1 MRCEKCGAK
10 VSKKSEFCS
19 KCGSRIGDEP
29 EKAETQPI
37 QEQTTKKTITD
48 FWHNLNKFG
57 KTLVV
62 FTVIFALFFIASVL
76 NGNIGEAIFSFIQ
89 TALCT
94 LSLLINIGKIETPK
108 RKLPVILFSV
118 ALVLI
123 IPYLSVSSPTT
134 NSTQEFVWSDI
145 VMSEMLPEPESN
157 FGEII
162 SNDNENLL
170 IYVHKTSVDDYNEY
184 LSKCEEKGFI
194 IEADKVGD
202 MYEAFNQN
210 GYKLDLK
217 YENEY
222 KKMCIDVEAPM
233 KLGEI
238 KWSETEI
245 AKLLPIPEFDLGKI
259 EKDDVSEYSVYLSG
273 ISYDNYVKYVD
284 ECSRNGFNTDSTKDE
299 KTFSAKNSDDYS
311 LNVEYEGNSIIYISI
326 KEPEYNVDINVEY
339 ADEWFD
345 NDNDIDI
352 YVDGEDLGT
361 ISHDSTD
368 TFDSVLNRDVHI
380 IKFVNSD
387 DESISNEVRIK
398 ISKQETLKF
407 KITCSD
413 DKINVETISG
423 DIDIQVKSIKF
434 SDASDVEFYYS
445 SYPDTNSFSVEISP
459 EDEEADYSSLLDFV
473 SENPDVATI
482 EYDKDSWISQE
493 VKITPV
499 SDGETY
505 VYIQSKDGKVKSEKV
520 KVIVAIEEDDIEE
533 DEIEEDE
540 IEEDDIT
547 ESDYEE
553 PTTEKKSG
561 IIVYTTPYG
570 TKYHYSKA
578 CAGKNASESDLD
590 DVKGYYDPCKK
601 CAG

>member
-1 MRCEKCGAK
+1 MRCKKCGAK
-10 VSKKSEFCS
+10 VSKKSDFCS
-19 KCGSRIGDEP
+19 KCGTRIGEEP
-29 EKAETQPI
+29 EKTETQTI

-76 NGNIGEAIFSFIQ
+76 NGKVGAAIFSFIQ
-89 TALCT
+89 TVLCT
-94 LSLLINIGKIETPK
+94 FSLLINIEKIKVPQ
-108 RKLPVILFSV
+108 RKLHIILFSV

-123 IPYLSVSSPTT
+123 FPYLVASSSTT
-134 NSTQEFVWSDI
+134 SSAQEFIWSDI
-145 VMSEMLPEPESN
+145 VMNEMLPEPKSN
-157 FGEII
+157 VGEII
-162 SNDNENLL
+162 SNDNEALL

-184 LSKCEEKGFI
+184 LSACEEKGFI

>member
-1 MRCEKCGAK
+1 MHCKKCGAK

-19 KCGSRIGDEP
+19 KCGSRINEEL

-37 QEQTTKKTITD
+37 QEQTTKKTISD

-62 FTVIFALFFIASVL
+62 FTVVFALFFIASVL
-76 NGNIGEAIFSFIQ
+76 NGNAGAAIFSIIQ
-89 TALCT
+89 TALCIF
-94 LSLLINIGKIETPK
+94 SLLINIGKIKVPQ
-108 RKLPVILFSV
+108 RKLHIILFSV

-123 IPYLSVSSPTT
+123 LPYLVASSSTAS
-134 NSTQEFVWSDI
+134 NTQEFIWSDI
-145 VMSEMLPEPESN
+145 VMNEMLPEPESN
-157 FGEII
+157 VGEII

-170 IYVHKTSVDDYNEY
+170 IYVHKTSVDEYNEY

-194 IEADKVGD
+194 IEADKAENI
-202 MYEAFNQN
+202 YEAFNKD
-210 GYKLDLK
+210 GYKLDLS
-217 YENEY
+217 YENDE
-222 KKMCIDVEAPM
+222 KKMCIDLEAPM

-259 EKDDVSEYSVYLSG
+259 EKDDVSKYSVYLSG
-273 ISYDNYVKYVD
+273 VSYDNYVKYVD
-284 ECSRNGFNTDSTKDE
+284 ECSRNGFNTDSIKDE
-299 KTFSAKNSDDYS
+299 KTFSAKNADDYS
-311 LNVEYEGNSIIYISI
+311 LTVEYEGNSIIYISI
-326 KEPEYNVDINVEY
+326 KKPEYNIDINVEY
-339 ADEWFD
+339 ADKIFD
-345 NDNDIDI
+345 NDNDINI
-352 YVDGEDLGT
+352 YVDDTDLGT

-368 TFDSVLNRDVHI
+368 TFNSVLNKGIHT
-380 IKFVNSD
+380 IKFINAD
-387 DESISNEVRIK
+387 DNNISNEIRVK

-434 SDASDVEFYYS
+434 SDTSDVEFYYS

-459 EDEEADYSSLLDFV
+459 EGKEADYSTLLDFV
-473 SENPDVATI
+473 SENSKVATI

-505 VYIQSKDGKVKSEKV
+505 VYIQSKDGTVKSEKI
-520 KVIVAIEEDDIEE
+520 KVVVDIEE
-533 DEIEEDE
+533 E
-540 IEEDDIT
+540 T
-547 ESDYEE
+547 TVANYEE
-553 PTTEKKSG
+553 TTTEKKSG
-561 IIVYTTPYG
+561 KTVYITPSG
-570 TKYHYSKA
+570 EKYHYSKS
-578 CAGKNASESDLD
+578 CAGKNAMERDFD
-590 DVKGYYDPCKK
+590 DVKGVYDPCKK
-601 CAG
+601 CVG